1 MSDEALKKRILE
13 VAETCV
19 LQSGTGSRIH
29 GLIAERAG
37 VSRPTVY
44 KYVGD
49 QRAIIAA
56 LLRREADRYLEAV
69 QPVIARGGTLRQ
81 QFLDT
86 VVFSVTYVRAH
97 TLFQT
102 LLREQPDAVL
112 PWLTTHAESGL
123 RRALATMTR
132 HVAQDT
138 RPPHEPQIKP
148 TVVVEWAIR
157 LALSLITT
165 PSITEQLDTPDDLRR
180 YIASLLD
187 IGSVGTAAV
196 PDQSQLLRP
205 KI

>member
-1 MSDEALKKRILE
+1 MSDEVLKKRILDA
-13 VAETCV
+13 AETCV

-29 GLIAERAG
+29 RLVAERAG

-56 LLRREADRYLEAV
+56 LLHREVDRYLDAV
-69 QPVIARGGTLRQ
+69 QPVLSRGGTLRE

-97 TLFQT
+97 TLLQT

-112 PWLTTHAESGL
+112 PWLTTRAESGL
-123 RRALATMTR
+123 RRALASMTGY
-132 HVAQDT
+132 VAQVP
-138 RPPHEPQIKP
+138 RQPHEPRIQP
-148 TVVVEWAIR
+148 AVVVEWAIR

-165 PSITEQLDTPDDLRR
+165 PSITERLDTSDDLRR

-187 IGSVGTAAV
+187 IGSAVGTMPAKVTA
-196 PDQSQLLRP
+196 
-205 KI
+205 